1 MPDGEPEEISQIRTR
16 QLFQVVLSLFCNLC
30 CLGENGMA
38 GLKMALSLAL
48 GISALSLLGACDNG
62 PSAVSK
68 QAAGAQMA
76 SANAPERSYNS
87 DRGGGYDS
95 APKVDHRK
103 DEVAK
108 ADDGKPVWAPSKRF
122 SAEEGAQRQFE
133 RDGQAFDTKTL
144 DQFVKKAHAFV
155 GHPPKGTLTLTRK
168 NGDILFY
175 DPKGNI
181 FAVSN
186 KEGAPRT
193 MFKPDDGM
201 AYWEKQKDREEHSQQ
216 ARSGRK
222 SRYADDAE

>member
-1 MPDGEPEEISQIRTR
+1 
-16 QLFQVVLSLFCNLC
+16 
-30 CLGENGMA
+30 MA
-38 GLKMALSLAL
+38 GLKSAALSLAL
-48 GISALSLLGACDNG
+48 GISAMALLGACDNG

-68 QAAGAQMA
+68 QQAAGAQMA
-76 SANAPERSYNS
+76 SASAPERS
-87 DRGGGYDS
+87 DRGGGSYGG
-95 APKVDHRK
+95 APQVDHRK

-108 ADDGKPVWAPSKRF
+108 ADDGKPMWAASKRF
-122 SAEEGAQRQFE
+122 SAEEGAQKQFE
-133 RDGQAFDTKTL
+133 RDGAAFDAKTE

-193 MFKPDDGM
+193 MFKPDAGM
-201 AYWEKQKDREEHSQQ
+201 AYWEQQKDREERSQS

-222 SRYADDAE
+222 SKYADDAE

>member
-1 MPDGEPEEISQIRTR
+1 
-16 QLFQVVLSLFCNLC
+16 
-30 CLGENGMA
+30 MA
-38 GLKMALSLAL
+38 RLDAALSVAL
-48 GISALSLLGACDNG
+48 GISAMALLSACDNG

-68 QAAGAQMA
+68 QQAAGTQMA
-76 SANAPERSYNS
+76 TASAPDRSYNS
-87 DRGGGYDS
+87 DRGGGYDNG

-108 ADDGKPVWAPSKRF
+108 ADDGKPMWAPSKRF

-133 RDGQAFDTKTL
+133 RDGATFDAKTV

-168 NGDILFY
+168 NGDILYY
-175 DPKGNI
+175 DPKGNV
-181 FAVSN
+181 FAVAS

-201 AYWEKQKDREEHSQQ
+201 AYWEKQKDREERSQT
-216 ARSGRK
+216 ARSGRR
-222 SRYADDAE
+222 SRSADDQGE

>member
-1 MPDGEPEEISQIRTR
+1 MT
-16 QLFQVVLSLFCNLC
+16 
-30 CLGENGMA
+30 
-38 GLKMALSLAL
+38 GLKTIGVRAGLSLAL
-48 GISALSLLGACDNG
+48 GISALALLSACDNG

-68 QAAGAQMA
+68 QAAGSQTATA
-76 SANAPERSYNS
+76 SAPERSYS
-87 DRGGGYDS
+87 SGGGGTYDN

-133 RDGQAFDTKTL
+133 RDGEAFDAKTL

-193 MFKPDDGM
+193 MFKPDEGM
-201 AYWEKQKDREEHSQQ
+201 AYWEKQKDREEHSQS
-216 ARSGRK
+216 ARRK
-222 SRYADDAE
+222 SKYADDQA

>member
-1 MPDGEPEEISQIRTR
+1 
-16 QLFQVVLSLFCNLC
+16 
-30 CLGENGMA
+30 MA
-38 GLKMALSLAL
+38 GFKAMGWKAGASLAV
-48 GISALSLLGACDNG
+48 GISALALVSGCDNG

-68 QAAGAQMA
+68 RSSGPDVA
-76 SANAPERSYNS
+76 SASAPERSYSS
-87 DRGGGYDS
+87 DRGGRYDS

-108 ADDGKPVWAPSKRF
+108 ADDGKPMWAPSKRF

-133 RDGQAFDTKTL
+133 RDGEAFGAKSL

-175 DPKGNI
+175 DPKDNI

-201 AYWEKQKDREEHSQQ
+201 AYWEKQKDRESRSQS
-216 ARSGRK
+216 ARSGRR
-222 SRYADDAE
+222 SRSAADDQAE